1 MKPGT
6 SIKLYELLKGS
17 NDNVKLAC
25 VMQDMF
31 TVADWNLALKAIAC
45 DYLLLENDM
54 GNTYWNVCDIFV
66 IDKLFFGYID
76 VCYITK
82 RFTRHDIINF
92 TERIINYLDDV

>member
-6 SIKLYELLKGS
+6 FIKLYELLKGS

-31 TVADWNLALKAIAC
+31 TVADWNLALNVIAR
-45 DYLLLENDM
+45 DYLLENDM
-54 GNTYWNVCDIFV
+54 ENKYWNVCDIFV

-76 VCYITK
+76 ICYLNK

-92 TERIINYLDDV
+92 SERIITYLDDV